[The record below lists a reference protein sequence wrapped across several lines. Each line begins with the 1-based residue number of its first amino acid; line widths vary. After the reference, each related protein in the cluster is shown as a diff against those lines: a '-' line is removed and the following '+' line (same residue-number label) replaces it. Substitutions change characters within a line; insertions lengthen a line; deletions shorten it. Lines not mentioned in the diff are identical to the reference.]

1 MLTIR
6 EPITLT
12 AQPSI
17 VTVSDHFAERMTA
30 NYKVMA
36 GRINEEDMLHFISVP
51 PEIYLAE
58 GNEGSF
64 VNLKNTNNIQNTN
77 IELINNVINR
87 ILVSDT
93 YHMTYQDKVFV
104 TSVLKKLGVTDVSE
118 FISQV
123 KLLREET
130 KNIHELINLYHSD
143 GDVLHELKQYHTSHT
158 DMWEKE
164 TAEETQTGNTEL
176 WLHQEILN
184 RLHTANTY
192 QQVKQYISDSWSNHR
207 VINSMEMQLSEQ
219 TLAAHNMI
227 LNNLKNYAVSNE
239 QPLLYNQVNTY
250 ELGDINEI
258 EENRHSM
265 IRQLVQAVLV
275 NTINQMYVMRIDEL
289 TKKKNVWYQLAGAI
303 HETTQNT
310 LKRFENFHNTLQV
323 SREENNAYHTT
334 LQQYQKNEIEVLKQ
348 LSTQQ
353 SMVTEKNSTFVEV
366 TEAEPLLHKDE
377 SVSESENG
385 AVPSQT
391 GQEKAESAS
400 QTINQTNLDN
410 RQIQNLTKEE
420 LLKQQLEIINQQNI
434 ERLKKLQQINI
445 NPTKSQKHIINRE
458 RMREDAMRAITNPQ
472 EVIEE
477 YMNSETAVTNQELIN
492 HRELTQVFDEQTL
505 QIFEQIRK
513 QQEQPKSEHQR
524 LIESEAARS
533 LLMRDLVEQE
543 RIERESVRQ
552 ENIDMGQETL
562 VHNTQNVTH
571 VSENEISEYSPIQ
584 KETLEIHHERNR
596 QRTEHRFETL
606 ENSVFEKLSSINREV
621 RTQVRAIA
629 EKMTDRYLTRTV
641 LLPKQT
647 ERQEL
652 HHDDQDMMT
661 IVQKSDTN
669 IRNTIREE
677 LLSADVEHSELLM
690 NQAQDF
696 IRWEVQEQRNEI
708 RNTEHSVT
716 QSLIEKAFTD
726 EQNHMTREHDFI
738 REQELVHDFMEV
750 AVMSETEPEAL
761 HPAVTEVKE
770 PVVERDELIQN
781 QTQEIVKR
789 EIVEYSN
796 EHKDI
801 EQSVAQSL
809 VEKTI
814 TDERNRMTREH
825 DFIQEQELVH
835 DLREMTVVS
844 ESEPQRM
851 HQTPET
857 EPAKSE
863 TEQFT
868 PQEQK
873 LFDREI
879 ARELTK
885 TVREQHTIQEQE
897 LIHGLTER
905 TQVSESEP
913 QVTHV
918 TQTVLS
924 RPEITETEL
933 IYKES
938 GEVPGS
944 GKTEERDILQSTQQT
959 VLCEVIEN
967 LTDRQAQQT
976 LKSEREVITETLIH
990 DVEKQVER
998 VSGMAQ
1004 RITNIR
1010 QQDIRNITEAE
1021 LTHRS
1026 NETLLD
1032 EEMIEELRKIG
1043 RNTRVEVEETKENVA
1058 ETRRVHEVVTN
1069 RVNEIE
1075 LRKNEEI
1082 ERLIS
1087 QNVRQ
1092 QLGQLSE
1099 QVYGKLE
1106 KRMDAE
1112 RRRRGL

>member
-30 NYKVMA
+30 NYKVMT

-143 GDVLHELKQYHTSHT
+143 GDVLHELKQYHTAHT
-158 DMWEKE
+158 DMRAKE
-164 TAEETQTGNTEL
+164 TVEKTQTGNAEL

-219 TLAAHNMI
+219 TLAAQNMI

-258 EENRHSM
+258 EEDRHSM

-289 TKKKNVWYQLAGAI
+289 TKNKNVWYQLAGAI

-310 LKRFENFHNTLQV
+310 LRRFESFHNTLQV

-348 LSTQQ
+348 LSAQQ
-353 SMVTEKNSTFVEV
+353 TMVTEKNSTFVEV
-366 TEAEPLLHKDE
+366 TEAEPLLHKEE

-391 GQEKAESAS
+391 EQEKAEPAS
-400 QTINQTNLDN
+400 QIINEIKQDN

-458 RMREDAMRAITNPQ
+458 KMREDAMRAITNPQ

-477 YMNSETAVTNQELIN
+477 YMNSETTVTNQELIN
-492 HRELTQVFDEQTL
+492 HRELSQVFDEQTL
-505 QIFEQIRK
+505 QIFEQIRE
-513 QQEQPKSEHQR
+513 QQEQPKSEYQR

-533 LLMRDLVEQE
+533 MLMRDLVEQE

-562 VHNTQNVTH
+562 VHNTQNATQ
-571 VSENEISEYSPIQ
+571 VSENDFSEYTPIHKDNLEINHEIEKQ
-584 KETLEIHHERNR
+584 HTERFLETLE
-596 QRTEHRFETL
+596 
-606 ENSVFEKLSSINREV
+606 SKVFEKLSVINRDV
-621 RTQVRAIA
+621 RTQTGTIA
-629 EKMTDRYLTRTV
+629 EKMTDRYLTRTIS
-641 LLPKQT
+641 LPKQI
-647 ERQEL
+647 ERQKL
-652 HHDDQDMMT
+652 QQDTKDLMT
-661 IVQKSDTN
+661 LVQKSDTDV
-669 IRNTIREE
+669 RNTVMEE
-677 LLSADVEHSELLM
+677 LLTTDVGHRKVIF
-690 NQAQDF
+690 NQVQDVLKQ
-696 IRWEVQEQRNEI
+696 EVQEQR
-708 RNTEHSVT
+708 
-716 QSLIEKAFTD
+716 
-726 EQNHMTREHDFI
+726 
-738 REQELVHDFMEV
+738 
-750 AVMSETEPEAL
+750 
-761 HPAVTEVKE
+761 
-770 PVVERDELIQN
+770 DELRS
-781 QTQEIVKR
+781 T
-789 EIVEYSN
+789 
-796 EHKDI
+796 
-801 EQSVAQSL
+801 EQSVIQNL
-809 VEKTI
+809 IEKTI
-814 TDERNRMTREH
+814 TDERNRTIREH
-825 DFIQEQELVH
+825 DYIQEQELVH

-844 ESEPQRM
+844 ENEPHRM
-851 HQTPET
+851 HQSPER

-863 TEQFT
+863 IEQFT
-868 PQEQK
+868 PSGQK
-873 LFDREI
+873 LSDREI

-897 LIHGLTER
+897 LIHDFTER
-905 TQVSESEP
+905 TQVSESEL
-913 QVTHV
+913 QVAYV
-918 TQTVLS
+918 SQTVLS
-924 RPEITETEL
+924 EPEITETEL

-938 GEVPGS
+938 GDVPGS
-944 GKTEERDILQSTQQT
+944 GKSEEREILQSTQQT
-959 VLCEVIEN
+959 VLREVIEN

-976 LKSEREVITETLIH
+976 LKREREMITETLIH

-998 VSGMAQ
+998 VSGTAQ
-1004 RITNIR
+1004 RIINVR

-1043 RNTRVEVEETKENVA
+1043 RNTRVEVEETKEHVN
-1058 ETRRVHEVVTN
+1058 ETRNIHEVVTN
-1069 RVNEIE
+1069 KVNEIE

>member
-143 GDVLHELKQYHTSHT
+143 GDVLHELKQYHTAHT

-164 TAEETQTGNTEL
+164 TSEEAQTGNTQL

-219 TLAAHNMI
+219 TLAAQNMI

-265 IRQLVQAVLV
+265 ISQLVQAVLV

-289 TKKKNVWYQLAGAI
+289 TKNKNVWYQLAGAI

-310 LKRFENFHNTLQV
+310 LKRFESFHNTLQV

-348 LSTQQ
+348 LSAQQ

-366 TEAEPLLHKDE
+366 TETEPLLHKEE
-377 SVSESENG
+377 SVSESENA
-385 AVPSQT
+385 AVSSQT
-391 GQEKAESAS
+391 EQEKAEPAS

-458 RMREDAMRAITNPQ
+458 KMREDAMRAITNPQ

-492 HRELTQVFDEQTL
+492 HRELSQVFDEQTL

-533 LLMRDLVEQE
+533 MLMRDLVEQE

-552 ENIDMGQETL
+552 ENIDIGQETL

-584 KETLEIHHERNR
+584 KETLEIHHERKK

-606 ENSVFEKLSSINREV
+606 ESSVYEKLSSINREV
-621 RTQVRAIA
+621 RTQVRTIA

-647 ERQEL
+647 ERQEQ

-661 IVQKSDTN
+661 IVQKNDTN

-677 LLSADVEHSELLM
+677 LLSADVERSELLI
-690 NQAQDF
+690 NQTQDF
-696 IRWEVQEQRNEI
+696 IRREVQEQKNEI
-708 RNTEHSVT
+708 KNTEQSVT
-716 QSLIEKAFTD
+716 QNLIEKTLTD
-726 EQNHMTREHDFI
+726 EQNLT
-738 REQELVHDFMEV
+738 
-750 AVMSETEPEAL
+750 
-761 HPAVTEVKE
+761 
-770 PVVERDELIQN
+770 
-781 QTQEIVKR
+781 
-789 EIVEYSN
+789 
-796 EHKDI
+796 
-801 EQSVAQSL
+801 
-809 VEKTI
+809 
-814 TDERNRMTREH
+814 TREH

-835 DLREMTVVS
+835 DFKEVTVMS
-844 ESEPQRM
+844 
-851 HQTPET
+851 ET
-857 EPAKSE
+857 EPAVHSLSTEVKESAVARDELILNETEEIVKREIVGHSNEHKDIERSVTQNLIEKTLTDERNRTIREHDIIQEQELVHDLREVTVMSE
-863 TEQFT
+863 TEPNRMYQT
-868 PQEQK
+868 PKTELSELETEQITAQEQK
-873 LFDREI
+873 LHDRERI
-879 ARELTK
+879 QELTR
-885 TVREQHTIQEQE
+885 TVREQHTIREQQLLHE
-897 LIHGLTER
+897 LTER

-924 RPEITETEL
+924 RPEIAETEL
-933 IYKES
+933 IYRES
-938 GEVPGS
+938 GDVPGS

-959 VLCEVIEN
+959 VLREVIEN
-967 LTDRQAQQT
+967 ITDRQAQQT
-976 LKSEREVITETLIH
+976 LKSEREVITETLIR

-998 VSGMAQ
+998 VSGTAQ

-1043 RNTRVEVEETKENVA
+1043 RNTRVEVEETKENVT
-1058 ETRRVHEVVTN
+1058 ETRRVQEVVTN
-1069 RVNEIE
+1069 KVNEIE

>member
-30 NYKVMA
+30 NYKVMT

-143 GDVLHELKQYHTSHT
+143 GDVLHELKQYHTAHT
-158 DMWEKE
+158 DMREKE
-164 TAEETQTGNTEL
+164 TVEKTQTGNAEL

-219 TLAAHNMI
+219 TLAAQNMI

-258 EENRHSM
+258 EEDRHSM

-289 TKKKNVWYQLAGAI
+289 TKNKNVWYQLAGAI

-310 LKRFENFHNTLQV
+310 LRRFESFHNTLQV

-348 LSTQQ
+348 LSAQQ
-353 SMVTEKNSTFVEV
+353 TMVTEKNSTFVEV
-366 TEAEPLLHKDE
+366 TEAEPLLHKEE

-391 GQEKAESAS
+391 EQEKAEPAS
-400 QTINQTNLDN
+400 QIINEIKQDN

-458 RMREDAMRAITNPQ
+458 KMREDAMRAITNPQ

-477 YMNSETAVTNQELIN
+477 YMNSETTVTNQELIN
-492 HRELTQVFDEQTL
+492 HRELSQVFDEQTL
-505 QIFEQIRK
+505 QIFEQIRE
-513 QQEQPKSEHQR
+513 QQEQPKSEYQR

-533 LLMRDLVEQE
+533 MLMRDLVEQE

-584 KETLEIHHERNR
+584 KETLEIHQERNR

-606 ENSVFEKLSSINREV
+606 ESSVFEKLSSINREV

-652 HHDDQDMMT
+652 HHDNQNMMT
-661 IVQKSDTN
+661 IIQKNDIN
-669 IRNTIREE
+669 VRNTIREE
-677 LLSADVEHSELLM
+677 HLSADAERSEVLIS
-690 NQAQDF
+690 QAQDI
-696 IRWEVQEQRNEI
+696 IRREVQEQRNEI
-708 RNTEHSVT
+708 RNTEQSVT
-716 QSLIEKAFTD
+716 QSLIEKTFTD
-726 EQNHMTREHDFI
+726 EQNRT
-738 REQELVHDFMEV
+738 
-750 AVMSETEPEAL
+750 
-761 HPAVTEVKE
+761 
-770 PVVERDELIQN
+770 
-781 QTQEIVKR
+781 
-789 EIVEYSN
+789 
-796 EHKDI
+796 
-801 EQSVAQSL
+801 
-809 VEKTI
+809 
-814 TDERNRMTREH
+814 TREH

-851 HQTPET
+851 QETPET

-863 TEQFT
+863 TERFT
-868 PQEQK
+868 SQEQK

-879 ARELTK
+879 VRELTK

-897 LIHGLTER
+897 LIHDFTER
-905 TQVSESEP
+905 TQVSESEL
-913 QVTHV
+913 QVAYV
-918 TQTVLS
+918 SQTVLS
-924 RPEITETEL
+924 EPEITETEL

-938 GEVPGS
+938 GDVPGS
-944 GKTEERDILQSTQQT
+944 GKSEEREILQSTQQT
-959 VLCEVIEN
+959 VLREVIEN

-976 LKSEREVITETLIH
+976 LKREREMITETLIH

-998 VSGMAQ
+998 VSGTAQ
-1004 RITNIR
+1004 RIINVR

-1043 RNTRVEVEETKENVA
+1043 RNTRVEVEETKEHVN
-1058 ETRRVHEVVTN
+1058 ETRNIHEVVTN
-1069 RVNEIE
+1069 KVNEIE

>member
-30 NYKVMA
+30 NYKVMT

-143 GDVLHELKQYHTSHT
+143 GDVLHELKQYHTAHT
-158 DMWEKE
+158 DMREKE
-164 TAEETQTGNTEL
+164 TVEKTQTGNAEL

-219 TLAAHNMI
+219 TLAAQNMI

-258 EENRHSM
+258 EEDRHSM

-289 TKKKNVWYQLAGAI
+289 TKNKNVWYQLAGAI

-310 LKRFENFHNTLQV
+310 LRRFESFHNTLQV

-348 LSTQQ
+348 LSAQQ
-353 SMVTEKNSTFVEV
+353 TMVTEKNSTFVEV
-366 TEAEPLLHKDE
+366 TEAEPLLHKEE

-385 AVPSQT
+385 AIPSQT
-391 GQEKAESAS
+391 GQEKAEPAS
-400 QTINQTNLDN
+400 QIINEIKQDN
-410 RQIQNLTKEE
+410 RHIQNLTKEE

-458 RMREDAMRAITNPQ
+458 KMREDAMRAITNPQ

-477 YMNSETAVTNQELIN
+477 YMNSETTVTNQELIN
-492 HRELTQVFDEQTL
+492 HRELSQVFDEQTL
-505 QIFEQIRK
+505 QIFEQIRE
-513 QQEQPKSEHQR
+513 QQEQPKSEYQR

-533 LLMRDLVEQE
+533 MLMRDLVEQE

-584 KETLEIHHERNR
+584 KETLEIHQERNR

-606 ENSVFEKLSSINREV
+606 ESKVFEKLSVINRDV
-621 RTQVRAIA
+621 RTQTGTIA
-629 EKMTDRYLTRTV
+629 EKMTDRYLTRTIS
-641 LLPKQT
+641 LPKQI
-647 ERQEL
+647 ERQKL
-652 HHDDQDMMT
+652 QQDTKDLMT
-661 IVQKSDTN
+661 LVQKSDTDV
-669 IRNTIREE
+669 RNTVMEE
-677 LLSADVEHSELLM
+677 LLTTDVGHRKVIF
-690 NQAQDF
+690 NQVQDVLKQ
-696 IRWEVQEQRNEI
+696 EVQEQRDEL
-708 RNTEHSVT
+708 RSTEQSVT
-716 QSLIEKAFTD
+716 QNLI
-726 EQNHMTREHDFI
+726 
-738 REQELVHDFMEV
+738 
-750 AVMSETEPEAL
+750 
-761 HPAVTEVKE
+761 
-770 PVVERDELIQN
+770 
-781 QTQEIVKR
+781 
-789 EIVEYSN
+789 
-796 EHKDI
+796 
-801 EQSVAQSL
+801 
-809 VEKTI
+809 EKTI
-814 TDERNRMTREH
+814 TDERNRTIREH
-825 DFIQEQELVH
+825 DYIQEQELVH

-844 ESEPQRM
+844 ENEPHRM
-851 HQTPET
+851 HQSPER

-863 TEQFT
+863 IEQFT
-868 PQEQK
+868 PSGQK
-873 LFDREI
+873 LSDREI

-897 LIHGLTER
+897 LIHDFTER
-905 TQVSESEP
+905 TQVSESEL
-913 QVTHV
+913 QVAYV
-918 TQTVLS
+918 SQTVLS
-924 RPEITETEL
+924 EPEITETEL

-938 GEVPGS
+938 GDVPGS
-944 GKTEERDILQSTQQT
+944 GKSEEREILQSTQQT
-959 VLCEVIEN
+959 VLREVIEN

-976 LKSEREVITETLIH
+976 LKREREMITETLIH

-998 VSGMAQ
+998 VSGTAQ
-1004 RITNIR
+1004 RIINVR

-1043 RNTRVEVEETKENVA
+1043 RNTRVEVEETKEHVN
-1058 ETRRVHEVVTN
+1058 ETRNIHEVVTN
-1069 RVNEIE
+1069 KVNEIE

>member
-30 NYKVMA
+30 NYKVMT

-143 GDVLHELKQYHTSHT
+143 GDVLHELKQYHTAHT
-158 DMWEKE
+158 DMRAKE
-164 TAEETQTGNTEL
+164 TVEKTQTGNAEL

-219 TLAAHNMI
+219 TLAAQNMI

-258 EENRHSM
+258 EEDRHSM

-289 TKKKNVWYQLAGAI
+289 TKNKNVWYQLAGAI

-310 LKRFENFHNTLQV
+310 LRRFESFHNTLQV

-348 LSTQQ
+348 LSAQQ
-353 SMVTEKNSTFVEV
+353 TMVTEKNSTFVEV
-366 TEAEPLLHKDE
+366 TEAEPLLHKEE

-385 AVPSQT
+385 AIPSQT
-391 GQEKAESAS
+391 GQEKAEPAS
-400 QTINQTNLDN
+400 QIINEIKQDN

-458 RMREDAMRAITNPQ
+458 KMREDAMRAITNPQ

-477 YMNSETAVTNQELIN
+477 YMNSETTVTNQELIN
-492 HRELTQVFDEQTL
+492 HRELSQVFDEQTL
-505 QIFEQIRK
+505 QIFEQIRE
-513 QQEQPKSEHQR
+513 QQEQPKSEYQR

-533 LLMRDLVEQE
+533 MLMRDLVEQE

-584 KETLEIHHERNR
+584 KETLEIHQERNR

-606 ENSVFEKLSSINREV
+606 ESSVFEKLSSINREV

-652 HHDDQDMMT
+652 HHDNQNMMT
-661 IVQKSDTN
+661 IIQKNDIN
-669 IRNTIREE
+669 VRNTIREE
-677 LLSADVEHSELLM
+677 HLSADAERSEVLIS
-690 NQAQDF
+690 QAQDI
-696 IRWEVQEQRNEI
+696 IRREVQEQRNEI
-708 RNTEHSVT
+708 RNTEQSVT
-716 QSLIEKAFTD
+716 QSLIEKTFTD
-726 EQNHMTREHDFI
+726 EQNRT
-738 REQELVHDFMEV
+738 
-750 AVMSETEPEAL
+750 
-761 HPAVTEVKE
+761 
-770 PVVERDELIQN
+770 
-781 QTQEIVKR
+781 
-789 EIVEYSN
+789 
-796 EHKDI
+796 
-801 EQSVAQSL
+801 
-809 VEKTI
+809 
-814 TDERNRMTREH
+814 TREH

-851 HQTPET
+851 QETPET

-863 TEQFT
+863 TERFT
-868 PQEQK
+868 SQEQK

-879 ARELTK
+879 VRELTK
-885 TVREQHTIQEQE
+885 TVREQHTIQKQE
-897 LIHGLTER
+897 LIHDLTEV

-924 RPEITETEL
+924 EPEITETEL

-938 GEVPGS
+938 EDVPES
-944 GKTEERDILQSTQQT
+944 GMTEEREILQTTQQT
-959 VLCEVIEN
+959 VLREVIEN

-976 LKSEREVITETLIH
+976 LKSEREMITETLIH

-998 VSGMAQ
+998 VSGTAQ
-1004 RITNIR
+1004 RIINVR
-1010 QQDIRNITEAE
+1010 QQDIINITEAE

-1032 EEMIEELRKIG
+1032 EEMIEEIRRIG

-1069 RVNEIE
+1069 KVNEIE

>member
-30 NYKVMA
+30 NYKVMT

-143 GDVLHELKQYHTSHT
+143 GDVLHELKQYHTAHT
-158 DMWEKE
+158 DMREKE
-164 TAEETQTGNTEL
+164 TVEKTQTGNAEL

-219 TLAAHNMI
+219 TLAAQNMI

-258 EENRHSM
+258 EEDRHSM

-289 TKKKNVWYQLAGAI
+289 TKNKNVWYQLAGAI

-310 LKRFENFHNTLQV
+310 LRRFESFHNTLQV

-348 LSTQQ
+348 LSAQQ
-353 SMVTEKNSTFVEV
+353 TMVTEKNSTFVEV
-366 TEAEPLLHKDE
+366 TEAEPLLHKEE

-385 AVPSQT
+385 AIPSQT
-391 GQEKAESAS
+391 GQEKAEPAS
-400 QTINQTNLDN
+400 QIINEIKQDN
-410 RQIQNLTKEE
+410 RHIQNLTKEE

-458 RMREDAMRAITNPQ
+458 KMREDAMRAITNPQ

-477 YMNSETAVTNQELIN
+477 YMNSETTVTNQELIN
-492 HRELTQVFDEQTL
+492 HRELSQVFDEQTL
-505 QIFEQIRK
+505 QIFEQIRE
-513 QQEQPKSEHQR
+513 QQEQPKSEYQR

-533 LLMRDLVEQE
+533 MLMRDLVEQE

-584 KETLEIHHERNR
+584 KETLEIHQERNR

-606 ENSVFEKLSSINREV
+606 ESKVFEKLSVINRDV
-621 RTQVRAIA
+621 RTQTGTIA
-629 EKMTDRYLTRTV
+629 EKMTDRYLTRTIS
-641 LLPKQT
+641 LPKQI
-647 ERQEL
+647 ERQKL
-652 HHDDQDMMT
+652 QQDTKDLMT
-661 IVQKSDTN
+661 LVQKSDTDV
-669 IRNTIREE
+669 RNTVMEE
-677 LLSADVEHSELLM
+677 LLTTDVGHRKVIF
-690 NQAQDF
+690 NQVQDVLKQ
-696 IRWEVQEQRNEI
+696 EVQEQRDEL
-708 RNTEHSVT
+708 RSTEQSVT
-716 QSLIEKAFTD
+716 QNLI
-726 EQNHMTREHDFI
+726 
-738 REQELVHDFMEV
+738 
-750 AVMSETEPEAL
+750 
-761 HPAVTEVKE
+761 
-770 PVVERDELIQN
+770 
-781 QTQEIVKR
+781 
-789 EIVEYSN
+789 
-796 EHKDI
+796 
-801 EQSVAQSL
+801 
-809 VEKTI
+809 EKTI
-814 TDERNRMTREH
+814 TDERNRTIREH
-825 DFIQEQELVH
+825 DYIQEQELVH

-844 ESEPQRM
+844 ENEPHRM
-851 HQTPET
+851 HQSPER

-863 TEQFT
+863 IEQFT
-868 PQEQK
+868 PSGQK
-873 LFDREI
+873 LSDREI

-897 LIHGLTER
+897 LIHDFTER
-905 TQVSESEP
+905 TQVSESEL
-913 QVTHV
+913 QVAYV
-918 TQTVLS
+918 SQTVLS
-924 RPEITETEL
+924 EPEITETEL
-933 IYKES
+933 IYKDS
-938 GEVPGS
+938 GDVPGS
-944 GKTEERDILQSTQQT
+944 GKSEEREILQSTQQT
-959 VLCEVIEN
+959 VLREVIEN

-976 LKSEREVITETLIH
+976 LKREREMITETLIH

-998 VSGMAQ
+998 VSGTAQ
-1004 RITNIR
+1004 RIINVR

-1043 RNTRVEVEETKENVA
+1043 RNTRVEVEETKEHVN
-1058 ETRRVHEVVTN
+1058 ETRNIHEVVTN
-1069 RVNEIE
+1069 KVNEIE